1 MRFLQDLLIETGLT
15 LDVDLG
21 RGLAGQKGH
30 VDLLCLF
37 LHLRGDTGSLS
48 VICEHSPCQPEP
60 RRNHFWK
67 SPGGSGC
74 GSRAKLKWGDQGGGG
89 GLMVTLPLPLPFKAS
104 VATSPASKSTLFI
117 PK

>member
-1 MRFLQDLLIETGLT
+1 MRFLQDLLIEAGLA

-48 VICEHSPCQPEP
+48 VTCEHSPCQPEP
-60 RRNHFWK
+60 RRNHCWE
-67 SPGGSGC
+67 SPGASGC
-74 GSRAKLKWGDQGGGG
+74 GSRAKLNGGIRGVG
-89 GLMVTLPLPLPFKAS
+89 GLMVTLPLPLPFNAS